1 MNDTG
6 GGEPYAYYDGNK
18 ALLGELFRPRLQP
31 NGRAV
36 LVIHEADGIGGNV
49 RRHCRKL
56 ADLGYT
62 ALAADMHG
70 NGEPL
75 EGEAMRDALDAFR
88 NHPDLVRGRVR
99 SGFDALLSATG
110 VHPAASA
117 AIGFCFG
124 GFAAL
129 ELARSG
135 AEIAAV
141 ASFHGLL
148 TTARPAQVGG
158 VKARIAVFTGA
169 RDPLVPHEDVGAF
182 QREMM
187 QAQAHWQLTTHGNAW
202 HSFTNEDVDRLD
214 DARMAYDAA
223 AHMLSW
229 RALID
234 FLNLSLASQSIA

>member
-6 GGEPYAYYDGNK
+6 GGEPYAYFHGTK
-18 ALLGELFRPRLQP
+18 VLLGELFRPRLQP

-36 LVIHEADGIGGNV
+36 LVVHEADGIGGNV

-75 EGEAMRDALDAFR
+75 EGGAMRDALDAFR
-88 NHPDLVRGRVR
+88 NHPDLVRGRV
-99 SGFDALLSATG
+99 
-110 VHPAASA
+110 SA

-141 ASFHGLL
+141 ACFHGLL
-148 TTARPAQVGG
+148 TTVRPAQTGG

-169 RDPLVPHEDVGAF
+169 RDPLVPQEDVAAF
-182 QREMM
+182 QMEMM

-214 DARMAYDAA
+214 DARMAYDAT
-223 AHMLSW
+223 AHSLSW

-234 FLNLSLASQSIA
+234 FLDLSLASQSAV

>member
-1 MNDTG
+1 
-6 GGEPYAYYDGNK
+6 
-18 ALLGELFRPRLQP
+18 
-31 NGRAV
+31 V
-36 LVIHEADGIGGNV
+36 LVVHEADGIGGNV

-75 EGEAMRDALDAFR
+75 EGGAMRDALDAFR

-110 VHPAASA
+110 VKPAASA

-141 ASFHGLL
+141 ACFHGLL
-148 TTARPAQVGG
+148 TTVRPAQTGG

-169 RDPLVPHEDVGAF
+169 RDPLVPQEDVAAF
-182 QREMM
+182 QMEMM

-214 DARMAYDAA
+214 DARMAYDAT
-223 AHMLSW
+223 AHSLSW

-234 FLNLSLASQSIA
+234 FLDLSLASQSAV

>member
-6 GGEPYAYYDGNK
+6 GGEPYAYFHGTK

-75 EGEAMRDALDAFR
+75 EGEAMRDALDEFR

-99 SGFDALLSATG
+99 AGFDALLSATG
-110 VHPAASA
+110 VNPAASA

-148 TTARPAQVGG
+148 TTVRPAQTGG

-169 RDPLVPHEDVGAF
+169 RDPLVSHEDVAAF
-182 QREMM
+182 QMEMM
-187 QAQAHWQLTTHGNAW
+187 QAQAHWQLTTYGDAW

-214 DARMAYDAA
+214 DARMAYDAT
-223 AHMLSW
+223 AHCLSW

-234 FLNLSLASQSIA
+234 FLDLSLASQSVA